1 MKPSRLVAV
10 ENLAMIVPPGSQT
23 ELRWFYGEV
32 CKLTDISTNDSQLI
46 FQSELLE
53 LRIGFSIDARIDPI
67 PRRLTIA
74 VPSLREAM
82 EQLTERGIGFDRL
95 SGFAITDRRVSVNDP
110 SGNRVELKQEWPE
123 APL

>member
-1 MKPSRLVAV
+1 
-10 ENLAMIVPPGSQT
+10 MIVPPGSQT